1 MTTSQS
7 PGPSEL
13 RFGNQ
18 RLRDIL
24 QGGLADHVDD
34 VLAALGEQIDLYGA
48 LPAEAMGG
56 DIAAVIGRNLR
67 LFVDSLRS
75 GRPPDPGDLEE
86 IRLSAARRAEER
98 IPLELM
104 LRAYPI
110 GARVVFERATEAA
123 GPDDV
128 AAVREVV
135 VLLLDFLSQVM
146 SAAAGGY
153 LEEHQMIVGA
163 AESNEQRLLQ
173 SLVRGTFDPLV
184 AESASIEVPDAFD
197 VVALSM
203 PAHPDELQPGIDAAI
218 AARRKVRRLDAELRR
233 SHDGVLTSLT
243 NDGGIVL
250 VAVDETI
257 DPDGPRTSAG
267 RVAMKATG
275 THTAVEIDL
284 AVLADAAG
292 VPLTAA
298 VARAQP
304 SGVAPALR
312 QAREVLQLVQWL
324 GVAPGLYR
332 LEDVLVEYQLS
343 RPGPAR
349 QRLAQRVAAIEHDP
363 DLLATVRA
371 YLVHGGN
378 RRRVALDLHIH
389 PNTVDYRNAKV
400 HRLTGL
406 DPTDAGDAY
415 QLRTALIAHDA
426 ERAAVGAGD
435 P

>member
-1 MTTSQS
+1 
-7 PGPSEL
+7 
-13 RFGNQ
+13 
-18 RLRDIL
+18 
-24 QGGLADHVDD
+24 
-34 VLAALGEQIDLYGA
+34 
-48 LPAEAMGG
+48 
-56 DIAAVIGRNLR
+56 
-67 LFVDSLRS
+67 
-75 GRPPDPGDLEE
+75 
-86 IRLSAARRAEER
+86 
-98 IPLELM
+98 
-104 LRAYPI
+104 
-110 GARVVFERATEAA
+110 
-123 GPDDV
+123 
-128 AAVREVV
+128 
-135 VLLLDFLSQVM
+135 
-146 SAAAGGY
+146 
-153 LEEHQMIVGA
+153 
-163 AESNEQRLLQ
+163 
-173 SLVRGTFDPLV
+173 
-184 AESASIEVPDAFD
+184 
-197 VVALSM
+197 
-203 PAHPDELQPGIDAAI
+203 
-218 AARRKVRRLDAELRR
+218 
-233 SHDGVLTSLT
+233 
-243 NDGGIVL
+243 
-250 VAVDETI
+250 
-257 DPDGPRTSAG
+257 
-267 RVAMKATG
+267 MKATG